1 MRKLLPLLMCL
12 LLLTGCSMEALFAD
26 KYESN
31 PINVGTTSIIFGGQ
45 EANGPVW
52 VVTDD
57 KTIARLQDS
66 YRWTNKH
73 MLCCLEGTV
82 TDYLDFYEGSRIVPW
97 ELSRHKLYADNAVPA
112 YNAGFRRELRVA
124 RDSAIPM
131 YRTMACADL
140 PSRAAEVEVALPGCI
155 VAVSAY
161 RPKPTDWL
169 EMHILTPEPLT
180 AEELSVLR
188 QLDGVRIP

>member
-1 MRKLLPLLMCL
+1 MRKLIPLLMCL

-31 PINVGTTSIIFGGQ
+31 PINARTTTIIFGGQ
-45 EANGPVW
+45 EANGPVR
-52 VVTDD
+52 VVTDQQ
-57 KTIARLQDS
+57 TIARLQDS

-97 ELSRHKLYADNAVPA
+97 EVNRHKLYADNDVPA
-112 YNAGFRRELRVA
+112 YNAGFRRELRAA

-131 YRTMACADL
+131 HRTMIYADL
-140 PSRAAEVEVALPGCI
+140 PSRAAEVEAALPGCI
-155 VAVSAY
+155 VAVSTY
-161 RPKPTDWL
+161 RHKPTDWL

-180 AEELSVLR
+180 QEELSILR
-188 QLDGVRIP
+188 RLTGVRLP